1 MSYVVK
7 LSRDECEDIRFALA
21 KVADQLSPQV
31 EGLATGGCVLAAI
44 WRFQALARKVT
55 AYESEVPDDGDDQ
68 AERTSAPSASPVE
81 SLAGAH
87 VQRSC
92 W

>member
-31 EGLATGGCVLAAI
+31 EGLATGGCVLAGLSAAMLAAI

-68 AERTSAPSASPVE
+68 
-81 SLAGAH
+81 
-87 VQRSC
+87 
-92 W
+92 